1 MTAPHRVPMPGW
13 AGPDHND
20 DDLVAWEA
28 AAEARQ
34 ATATPGVHRLV
45 DVAFRWGGWVGGC
58 SCGRWWWTSEPT
70 RAALAAAHREVHV
83 EAVTRAVAS

>member
-34 ATATPGVHRLV
+34 STATPVCTAWSMSRSGGV
-45 DVAFRWGGWVGGC
+45 AGSGC

-70 RAALAAAHREVHV
+70 RAALIAAHREVHV
-83 EAVTRAVAS
+83 EREAARRG